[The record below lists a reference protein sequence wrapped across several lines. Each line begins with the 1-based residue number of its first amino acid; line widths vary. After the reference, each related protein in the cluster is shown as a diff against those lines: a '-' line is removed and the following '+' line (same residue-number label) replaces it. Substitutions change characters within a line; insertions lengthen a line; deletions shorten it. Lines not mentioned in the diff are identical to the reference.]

1 MNENQF
7 LCSNL
12 VTAVNIPSL
21 FTDHRSWR
29 TKLTI
34 KGNFTRLRVFFSVIS
49 EQMSCLIGY
58 EKLKNNT
65 LFNLLNASLYLYC
78 FQKFLDVSSLSNSTN
93 ATSFFFENANVLFML
108 CTTFYF
114 SCLQNVFLE
123 AGGQNITQNKFDL
136 RRPVYLCETQSVTF
150 IN

>member
-1 MNENQF
+1 
-7 LCSNL
+7 
-12 VTAVNIPSL
+12 
-21 FTDHRSWR
+21 
-29 TKLTI
+29 
-34 KGNFTRLRVFFSVIS
+34 
-49 EQMSCLIGY
+49 MSCLIGY

-93 ATSFFFENANVLFML
+93 ATSFFFENANVPFML